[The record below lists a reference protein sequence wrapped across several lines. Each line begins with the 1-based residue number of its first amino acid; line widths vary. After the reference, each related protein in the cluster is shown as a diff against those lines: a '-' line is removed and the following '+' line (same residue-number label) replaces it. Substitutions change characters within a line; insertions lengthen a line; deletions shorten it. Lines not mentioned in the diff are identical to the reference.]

1 MRWPL
6 LLLALWAPALCLQ
19 AIPLSEQGP
28 GGILIPDL
36 ASGPEGLTAALA
48 RDPLPAPD
56 TYKVGVAWEGEP
68 FTWSWFWA
76 RDEADTYQR
85 YGVSL
90 RYVPFIRHAR
100 VTKALILTP
109 YWWSTTAEAV
119 GSTQFGF
126 TAQYLVDTGKVSFT
140 FGGGYQQDNSVPGEN
155 AEFEVL
161 AALATPLAPGQ
172 PRRSRQGGG
181 RVRAEWRGGGD
192 NFTPRQMAF
201 SYERPVG
208 SMTLWAGWRAA
219 TPPGGEREESL
230 FAGLGISVPW
240 LNP

>member
-1 MRWPL
+1 M
-6 LLLALWAPALCLQ
+6 PAVAAG
-19 AIPLSEQGP
+19 AIPLGEWGP

-36 ASGPEGLTAALA
+36 SGGAEGLTATLG

-76 RDEADTYQR
+76 RDEEDTYQR

-90 RYVPFIRHAR
+90 RYVPFIRR
-100 VTKALILTP
+100 GKVTRAVLLTP
-109 YWWSTTAEAV
+109 YWWTTTVEAV

-126 TAQYLVDTGKVSFT
+126 TGQYVVDTGKVAFT
-140 FGGGYQQDNSVPGEN
+140 FGGGYQQDNAVPGESTELE
-155 AEFEVL
+155 AL
-161 AALATPLAPGQ
+161 AAVSAPLA
-172 PRRSRQGGG
+172 GG
-181 RVRAEWRGGGD
+181 RARAEWRSGGD

-201 SYERPVG
+201 SYERALG
-208 SMTLWAGWRAA
+208 SMTIWAGWRAA
-219 TPPGGEREESL
+219 TPPGGGREESL
-230 FAGLGISVPW
+230 FAGLGILVPW